1 MRKGPAVLPEF
12 ISYHF
17 FKKRLRKK
25 MDELY
30 QVEDPWGGAFLS
42 EVFET
47 WIREK
52 HAELPAAL
60 QHAPV
65 LDAGGGEGHYIARLH
80 NLAPAFH
87 LVDIHGDAVCR
98 ANEKLA
104 GLPVDFFTESL
115 DRFNPRQ
122 DAYYGAI
129 WCFSILTFLGAA
141 KHPRT
146 AEAVL
151 KKLWN
156 SLKPGGLLL
165 AVHPYYSAAEKD
177 YLIYLLSCTG
187 GRVTECLQ
195 RRVQNQDFLLQAI
208 RKD

>member
-1 MRKGPAVLPEF
+1 MQKGPAVLPES

-17 FKKRLRKK
+17 FKKRLRRK

-30 QVEDPWGGAFLS
+30 GAEDPWGSAFLS
-42 EVFET
+42 EVFEP

-52 HAELPAAL
+52 HAELAAAL
-60 QHAPV
+60 KHAPV

-87 LVDIHGDAVCR
+87 LVDIHADAVCR

-115 DRFNPRQ
+115 DRFKPRQ
-122 DAYYGAI
+122 NDYYGAI

-141 KHPRT
+141 KHPHT
-146 AEAVL
+146 AEAIV
-151 KKLWN
+151 KKLWG

-165 AVHPYYSAAEKD
+165 AIHPYYSETEKD
-177 YLIYLLSCTG
+177 YLIYLLGQTG
-187 GRVTECLQ
+187 GRQEESL
-195 RRVQNQDFLLQAI
+195 RRVQNQDFLLQTLH
-208 RKD
+208 KD